1 MHQFQGLAFIFVHK
15 LWTFYFQTVIL
26 LFPWFWGQ
34 FSTTS
39 TLSNWSLLF
48 HLGHILSLASTS
60 FIEEEHQTAY
70 FLAISINLLILY
82 QLLCK
87 QANLD
92 KKQAYLDQ
100 SHPNQDLQR
109 YTNEDLKRANPS
121 VSHHTK
127 SNNKRLSS
135 AVFKSL
141 VLMGILKIAR
151 CWNQTGDKWGHL
163 VIIFLGFFVQSVLCP
178 TIRLF
183 NIIESQTWW
192 TNSQINHFA

>member
-1 MHQFQGLAFIFVHK
+1 MHQ

-82 QLLCK
+82 LLLCK

-92 KKQAYLDQ
+92 KKDPNLDQ
-100 SHPNQDLQR
+100 SYPNQDLQR
-109 YTNEDLKRANPS
+109 YTNEDLKPANPS

-127 SNNKRLSS
+127 SNNRRLSS

-183 NIIESQTWW
+183 NIIESQT
-192 TNSQINHFA
+192 

>member
-1 MHQFQGLAFIFVHK
+1 MM
-15 LWTFYFQTVIL
+15 
-26 LFPWFWGQ
+26 LFPWFLGQ
-34 FSTTS
+34 FSSTS

-92 KKQAYLDQ
+92 Q

-109 YTNEDLKRANPS
+109 YISEDLKPANPS
-121 VSHHTK
+121 VSHTK
-127 SNNKRLSS
+127 SNNRRLSP

-163 VIIFLGFFVQSVLCP
+163 VIIFIVFCSISFC
-178 TIRLF
+178 
-183 NIIESQTWW
+183 IIM
-192 TNSQINHFA
+192 N